1 MSLLPYV
8 RFTKITVC
16 SIGSL
21 TAIQGFF
28 LFCFVFVFVFIIII
42 IFVFE
47 HAANMDSKA
56 VDVSCF
62 IQMISVLSNNHLLL

>member
-1 MSLLPYV
+1 MSDLLKLQSVLLDLSQRY
-8 RFTKITVC
+8 RD
-16 SIGSL
+16 
-21 TAIQGFF
+21 FF
-28 LFCFVFVFVFIIII
+28 CFVFVFIIII

>member
-28 LFCFVFVFVFIIII
+28 CFVFVFIIII

>member
-1 MSLLPYV
+1 MSHLLKLQSVLLDLSQRY
-8 RFTKITVC
+8 RDF
-16 SIGSL
+16 
-21 TAIQGFF
+21 
-28 LFCFVFVFVFIIII
+28 FCFVFVFII